1 MEWGGYMGVYKEFD
15 EWLKSEEG
23 QESLNRYFG
32 KEIKIYKIKAKY
44 SIKEFLNGKIKD
56 ICRIICSFNVL

>member
-1 MEWGGYMGVYKEFD
+1 MSIDKEFN

-23 QESLNRYFG
+23 QESLNRHFG

-44 SIKEFLNGKIKD
+44 SIKEFLNDKIKEV
-56 ICRIICSFNVL
+56 INKWLRF

>member
-1 MEWGGYMGVYKEFD
+1 MGIYKEFD

-23 QESLNRYFG
+23 QESLNRHFG

-44 SIKEFLNGKIKD
+44 SIKEFLNDKIKEV
-56 ICRIICSFNVL
+56 INKWLRF